1 MGWNKKIVR
10 LMAVGLLVGMTSCG
24 GEVAQEVEVLRPVR
38 FSVVTEAPAQMERR
52 FSGIT
57 KAGEVVR
64 MSFRTGGKVETLEA
78 AVGDKVKL
86 GQVIATLDNRDAKL
100 NLEKAMV
107 ALENSQ
113 IQSENAR
120 SNLDRVRA
128 LYENNNEPLSE
139 YEKARDGFA
148 SASATYNA
156 DKRGVRLLERE
167 LAYYTLASPMEG
179 IITSRE
185 VEANENVSSGQVVAV
200 IQSSDSIEVE
210 TGIPELWI
218 THISRGQM
226 VSIVYPS
233 MPDKRFEGRVTE
245 VAFESD
251 KETHTYPVT
260 LVMEGAGAEIRPGM
274 PTSVIFEFDKKV
286 TGAGLLVPVHAV
298 AKDYEGYFLYIV
310 EETAKGEGVVTK
322 RRVTVG
328 RMIIDGFEI
337 ESGLQVGEKVVT
349 AGISFLSDG
358 KKVKLI
364 SQ

>member
-1 MGWNKKIVR
+1 MGWNKKILCLTAAG
-10 LMAVGLLVGMTSCG
+10 LMAGMVGCSGDK
-24 GEVAQEVEVLRPVR
+24 APEVEEIRPVR
-38 FSVVTEAPAQMERR
+38 FKAVTEAPIQVARR

-64 MSFRTGGKVETLEA
+64 MSFRTGGKVETLKV
-78 AVGDKVKL
+78 AVGDRVTV

-100 NLEKAMV
+100 NLEKALV
-107 ALENSQ
+107 ALENSR

-120 SNLDRVRA
+120 SNLNRVRA

-139 YEKARDGFA
+139 YEKARDSYA
-148 SASATYNA
+148 NASATYNA
-156 DKRGVRLLERE
+156 DKRGAQLLKRE
-167 LAYYTLASPMEG
+167 LTYYTLKAPMDG
-179 IITSRE
+179 IISSRV
-185 VEANENVSSGQVVAV
+185 VEANENVTSGQEVAV

-218 THISRGQM
+218 PHIRRGQV
-226 VSIVYPS
+226 VSIFYPS
-233 MPDKRFEGRVTE
+233 MPERPFEGHVTE

-260 LVMEGAGAEIRPGM
+260 LSMEGAGEDIRPGM
-274 PTSVIFEFDKKV
+274 PASVIFEFDKSV
-286 TGAGLLVPVHAV
+286 AGAMLLVSAHAV
-298 AKDYEGYFLYIV
+298 AKDYDGYFVYTV
-310 EETAKGEGVVTK
+310 EETGKGEGVVTK

-328 RMIIDGFEI
+328 RMITEGFEI
-337 ESGLQVGEKVVT
+337 ASGLQVGEKVVT
-349 AGISFLSDG
+349 AGVSFLTDG

>member
-1 MGWNKKIVR
+1 MARKKTR
-10 LMAVGLLVGMTSCG
+10 LFWVAAGLLVGLAGCR
-24 GEVAQEVEVLRPVR
+24 GEKAPEPEVIRPVR
-38 FSVVTEAPAQMERR
+38 FSVVTEAPGQVERR
-52 FSGIT
+52 FSGMT
-57 KAGEVVR
+57 QAGEVVR
-64 MSFRTGGKVETLEA
+64 LSFRTGGKVETLEV
-78 AVGDKVKL
+78 AVGDRVTR

-100 NLEKAMV
+100 NLEKALV
-107 ALENSQ
+107 ALENSR

-139 YEKARDGFA
+139 YEKARDGYANA
-148 SASATYNA
+148 SAIYNA
-156 DKRGVRLLERE
+156 DKRGARLLKRE
-167 LAYYTLASPMEG
+167 LAYYTLASPMDG

-218 THISRGQM
+218 PHIRRGQA
-226 VSIVYPS
+226 VRIAYPS
-233 MPDKRFEGRVTE
+233 MPAERFSGRVTE
-245 VAFESD
+245 VAFEAD

-260 LVMEGAGAEIRPGM
+260 LSMEGAGADIRPGM
-274 PTSVIFEFDKKV
+274 PASVVFEFPK
-286 TGAGLLVPVHAV
+286 GAAESLLLVPAHAV
-298 AKDYEGYFLYIV
+298 AKDYDGYFLYTV
-310 EETAKGEGVVTK
+310 KETGNGEGVVTK

-328 RMIIDGFEI
+328 RMITAGFEI
-337 ESGLQVGEKVVT
+337 TGGLEAGEKVVT

-364 SQ
+364 SN

>member
-1 MGWNKKIVR
+1 
-10 LMAVGLLVGMTSCG
+10 MAVGD
-24 GEVAQEVEVLRPVR
+24 R
-38 FSVVTEAPAQMERR
+38 
-52 FSGIT
+52 
-57 KAGEVVR
+57 
-64 MSFRTGGKVETLEA
+64 
-78 AVGDKVKL
+78 VKL

-100 NLEKAMV
+100 NLEKAQV
-107 ALENSQ
+107 ALENSR

-148 SASATYNA
+148 NASAIYKA
-156 DKRGVRLLERE
+156 DKRGVSLLKRE
-167 LAYYTLASPMEG
+167 LAYYTLVSPMDG

-218 THISRGQM
+218 PHIRRGQT
-226 VSIVYPS
+226 VSIAYPS
-233 MPDKRFEGRVTE
+233 MPEKRFEGRVTE

-260 LVMEGAGAEIRPGM
+260 LSMDGAGAEIRPGM
-274 PTSVIFEFDKKV
+274 PASVIFEFDKSV
-286 TGAGLLVPVHAV
+286 TGTMLLVPAHAV
-298 AKDYEGYFLYIV
+298 ARDYEGYFLYTV
-310 EETAKGEGVVTK
+310 EETGKGEGVVTK

-328 RMIIDGFEI
+328 KMITDGFEI
-337 ESGLQVGEKVVT
+337 ASGLQVGEKVVT

>member
-1 MGWNKKIVR
+1 MGWNQNIVR
-10 LMAVGLLVGMTSCG
+10 VMAAGLLVGMVGCS
-24 GEVAQEVEVLRPVR
+24 GEKALEIEAIRPVR
-38 FSVVTEAPAQMERR
+38 FSEVTKAPAQVERR

-57 KAGEVVR
+57 QAGEVVR
-64 MSFRTGGKVETLEA
+64 LSFRTGGKIETLEV
-78 AVGDKVKL
+78 AVGDTVTR
-86 GQVIATLDNRDAKL
+86 GQVLATLDNRDARL
-100 NLEKAMV
+100 NLEKAQV
-107 ALENSQ
+107 ALENSR

-120 SNLDRVRA
+120 SNLDRIRA

-139 YEKARDGFA
+139 YEKARNGFA

-156 DKRGVRLLERE
+156 DKRGVTLLERD
-167 LAYYTLASPMEG
+167 LAYYTLESPMAG

-218 THISRGQM
+218 PHIKRGQV
-226 VSIVYPS
+226 VSILYPS

-251 KETHTYPVT
+251 KETHTYPVI
-260 LVMEGAGAEIRPGM
+260 LSMEGVGAEIRPGM
-274 PTSVIFEFDKKV
+274 PTSVIFEFDNKE
-286 TGAGLLVPVHAV
+286 TGAMLIVPVHAV
-298 AKDYEGYFLYIV
+298 AKDYEGYFLYTV
-310 EETAKGEGVVTK
+310 EETGKGEGVVTK

-328 RMIIDGFEI
+328 RMITHGFEI
-337 ESGLQVGEKVVT
+337 ASGLQAGEKVVT
-349 AGISFLSDG
+349 AGVSFLSDG

-364 SQ
+364 SH